1 MSGLDLA
8 RVAESR
14 RHAESVS
21 GLHFSVWVGSGDEEP
36 RALAERLHSS
46 LRDPDHSVYLVCDT
60 GQRALEIVT
69 GQAARQTLT
78 DDECLLATRSMR
90 EALGYGDVSEAL
102 VRGLVHLGS
111 YAID

>member
-1 MSGLDLA
+1 MAQLDLA
-8 RVAESR
+8 RISQTR
-14 RHAESVS
+14 RQAESVS
-21 GLHFSVWVGSGDEEP
+21 GLHFSVWVGDSDEKP

-46 LRDPDHSVYLVCDT
+46 LSEPERSVYVVCDVK
-60 GQRALEIVT
+60 QRAIEIVT
-69 GQAARQTLT
+69 GAHARQTLT

-90 EALGYGDVSEAL
+90 EVLAYGDVTEAL